1 MSVAQIERELSTLD
15 TTELDALETAL
26 RREKGRRNG
35 NVLSAQETRL
45 FEIINQPLPG
55 GDDLRLLREKRAVH
69 SLAEDELTRLIA
81 LENEREVAW
90 ACKLQAVAELAQAR
104 GQEFEAL
111 YQQLG
116 LALRGES

>member
-15 TTELDALETAL
+15 GAELDALETAL

-35 NVLSAQETRL
+35 NILSAQETRL
-45 FEIINQPLPG
+45 FQIINQPLPG
-55 GDDLRLLREKRAVH
+55 GDELRLLREKREAY
-69 SLAEDELTRLIA
+69 SLTENELARLIA

-90 ACKLQAVAELAQAR
+90 AHKLRAVSELAQAR

-116 LALRGES
+116 LALRSEA